1 MHEQSATPQPG
12 VFGEDGEYD
21 RLRRRLI
28 TYFERR
34 GCLAA
39 DILADECFTRL
50 AASMK
55 SGWQP
60 SGLRTYLFGIAGN
73 VYLEYMRSAGRLLE
87 ELPDNLSGD
96 SYTPAAENSRLI
108 AREVIGKLSSDER
121 DLMEA
126 HYLDEVSWKNLAG
139 GVGMTEGGLRL
150 RVMRLRNRLM
160 KDFGNQ
166 LESIRLKRKAKA
178 QSARGGGQ

>member
-1 MHEQSATPQPG
+1 MHEQSVDRRPG
-12 VFGEDGEYD
+12 VFGDDGEYE
-21 RLRRRLI
+21 RLRQRLLM
-28 TYFERR
+28 YFERR
-34 GCLAA
+34 GCVAA

-87 ELPDNLSGD
+87 ELPDNLAGD
-96 SYTPAAENSRLI
+96 SDTPAAENSRFI
-108 AREVIGKLSSDER
+108 ASEVVAKLSSEER
-121 DLMEA
+121 ELMEA
-126 HYLDEVSWKNLAG
+126 HYLDKVSWKNLAG
-139 GVGMTEGGLRL
+139 GVGMTEVGLRL

-160 KDFGNQ
+160 QDFGSQ
-166 LESIRLKRKAKA
+166 LRSIGLKRKAKV
-178 QSARGGGQ
+178 QSARDGGQ